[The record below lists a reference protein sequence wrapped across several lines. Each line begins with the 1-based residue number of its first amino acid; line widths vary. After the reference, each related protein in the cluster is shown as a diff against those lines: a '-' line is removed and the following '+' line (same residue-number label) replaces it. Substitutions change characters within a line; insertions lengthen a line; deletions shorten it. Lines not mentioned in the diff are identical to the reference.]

1 MTRGISILICTYNGS
16 SKLKETL
23 DYIKKL
29 KFDHPWELIVVDNN
43 STDNTF
49 DFVGQELNESVLD
62 FSIYQCNTPGKMN
75 AFWLGV
81 RNAKYAFVLDCD
93 DDNWLFPDYLQKA
106 FEILEANKAIGA
118 LGGKG
123 IPHNINDFPSWF
135 EIYQSTYAVGPQGRE
150 NGNLGK
156 NGELYGAGTF
166 FRKDILE
173 KWSELGFTNFLS
185 CRKGTE
191 LTSGGDTEL
200 CEVVKLFGYEVWY
213 EESLQFFHDIE
224 DRKLTEDYLFKLKK
238 GIASSFPVLYAYK
251 FKNHK
256 SFSPI
261 RAELRGVNYQHIK
274 GYVLSSII
282 YFIKRD
288 LKNKVLMINYRQ
300 LIRSY
305 FKNLKETERVFLQL
319 KKHSKIWQE

>member
-1 MTRGISILICTYNGS
+1 MKSGISILICTYNGS
-16 SKLKETL
+16 TKLSKTL
-23 DYIKKL
+23 DYIKNL
-29 KFDHPWELIVVDNN
+29 KSDQSWELIVVDNN

-49 DFVGQELNESVLD
+49 DFVGQELNESDLD
-62 FSIYQCNTPGKMN
+62 FSRYQCNTPGKMN

-106 FEILEANKAIGA
+106 FEILEANEAIGA

-123 IPHNINDFPSWF
+123 IPHNQNDFPAWF
-135 EIYQSTYAVGPQGRE
+135 ERYQLTYAVGPQGRQ
-150 NGNLGK
+150 NGNLGE

-166 FRKDILE
+166 FRKEILE
-173 KWSELGFTNFLS
+173 RWSALGFTNFLS

-213 EESLQFFHDIE
+213 EESLQFFHDMD
-224 DRKLTEDYLFKLKK
+224 DRKLTEEYLIKLKK
-238 GIASSFPVLYAYK
+238 GIASSYPILCAYK
-251 FKNHK
+251 FENYN
-256 SFSPI
+256 SFPLLHSD
-261 RAELRGVNYQHIK
+261 LKVMNYQHIK
-274 GYVLSSII
+274 GFVLSSLI

-288 LKNKVLMINYRQ
+288 LKNKVLLITYSQ

-305 FKNLKETERVFLQL
+305 FKNLKETENIFLQL
-319 KKHSKIWQE
+319 KKAF